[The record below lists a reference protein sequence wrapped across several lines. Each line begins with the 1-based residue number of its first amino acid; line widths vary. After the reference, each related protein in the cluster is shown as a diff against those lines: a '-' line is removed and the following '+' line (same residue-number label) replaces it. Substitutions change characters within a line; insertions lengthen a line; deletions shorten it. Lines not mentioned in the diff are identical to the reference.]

1 MGNLVAVEIASLAGE
16 RSLAMT
22 WNSGENIMNNLLNI
36 KTPAEGIAQVRKA
49 EYNLSN
55 HGIGNLRLAYWNLTT
70 EALYEE
76 ATFRNEGAIVAGG
89 PFVAFTGKHTAR
101 SANDK
106 FIVRETDS
114 EGNVWWG
121 QYNRPCA
128 ADKFE
133 VLYDRM
139 LGFLQGRDVFV
150 QDLYAGADENYRL
163 PVRIVTELA
172 WHSHFV
178 RNMFILPGS
187 LEEYK
192 RFVPEFTIMALPSFK
207 GMPMV
212 DNTASETFICLSFEK
227 KLAIIGN
234 TAYAGEIKKSVFTIL
249 NYLLPLEGVL
259 SMHCSANVNPKDSN
273 DVALFFGLSGT
284 GKTTLSADPTRR
296 LIGDDEHGWS
306 DDGVFNFEG
315 GCYAKVIGLSASAEP
330 EIYATTHRFGT
341 VLENVPFDP
350 VTRYIDLDDDSL
362 TENTRA
368 SYPLEFIDNAVPEK
382 KAGHPKNVILL
393 TCDASG
399 VMPPIARLTP
409 NQALYQFISGYTSKV
424 GGTEVG
430 LGKEPEITFS
440 ACFGGP
446 FMVHHPY
453 KYAELLKR
461 KIERYGVT
469 CWLVNTGWVGGP
481 YGVGKRISIRH
492 TRALLNAALSG
503 KLAKVEYYR
512 DPVFGFEVPK
522 TCPDVPESVL
532 EPWSSW
538 PSREEYD
545 KKYKNLAQRFIENF
559 GKFTEGTPREV
570 VEAGPKVK

>member
-1 MGNLVAVEIASLAGE
+1 
-16 RSLAMT
+16 
-22 WNSGENIMNNLLNI
+22 MNNLLNI
-36 KTPAEGIAQVRKA
+36 KTPAEAIAQTRKA
-49 EYNLSN
+49 DYNLSN
-55 HGIGNLRLAYWNLTT
+55 HGVGNLRLAYWNLPT

-76 ATFRNEGAIVAGG
+76 AVFRGEGATVAGG
-89 PFVAFTGKHTAR
+89 PFAANTGKHTAR

-106 FIVRETDS
+106 FVVRETDS

-121 QYNRPCA
+121 VYNRPVA

-133 VLYDRM
+133 VLYDRLM
-139 LGFLQGRDVFV
+139 GFMQGRDVFV
-150 QDLYAGADENYRL
+150 QDVYAGADPAFRL

-172 WHSHFV
+172 WHSHFA
-178 RNMFILPGS
+178 RNMFILPQS

-192 RFVPEFTIMALPSFK
+192 RFVPEFTIMSMPSFK
-207 GMPMV
+207 AMPAM
-212 DNTASETFICLSFEK
+212 DNTASETFICLSFAK
-227 KLAIIGN
+227 KMAIIGN

-259 SMHCSANVNPKDSN
+259 SMHCSANVGPQDEN

-306 DDGVFNFEG
+306 DQGVFNFEG
-315 GCYAKVIGLSASAEP
+315 GCYAKVIGLSESAEP

-350 VTRYIDLDDDSL
+350 VTRYIDLDDDTL

-382 KAGHPKNVILL
+382 KAGHPRNIILL

-399 VMPPIARLTP
+399 VMPPIARLSP
-409 NQALYQFISGYTSKV
+409 NQALYQFISGYTSKI

-430 LGKEPEITFS
+430 LRDEPEITFS

-461 KIERYGVT
+461 KIERYGVI

-492 TRALLNAALSG
+492 TRALLNAALCG
-503 KLAKVEYYR
+503 ELADVEYYQ

-522 TCPDVPESVL
+522 SCPNVPNSVL

-538 PSREEYD
+538 PSRADYD
-545 KKYKNLAQRFIENF
+545 KRYKDLAHRFLDNF
-559 GKFTEGTPREV
+559 AKFESQTPQEV
-570 VEAGPKVK
+570 VDAGPKV

>member
-1 MGNLVAVEIASLAGE
+1 
-16 RSLAMT
+16 
-22 WNSGENIMNNLLNI
+22 MNNLLNI
-36 KTPAEGIAQVRKA
+36 KTPAEGIAQTRKA
-49 EYNLSN
+49 DYNLSN
-55 HGIGNLRLAYWNLTT
+55 HGVGNLRLAYWNLTT

-76 ATFRNEGAIVAGG
+76 AIFRGEGAMVAGG
-89 PFVAFTGKHTAR
+89 AFVANTGKHTAR

-106 FIVRETDS
+106 FVVRETDS
-114 EGNVWWG
+114 EGNIWWG
-121 QYNRPCA
+121 VYNRPFETG
-128 ADKFE
+128 KFDE
-133 VLYDRM
+133 LYARM

-150 QDLYAGADENYRL
+150 QDVYGGADENYRL

-178 RNMFILPGS
+178 RNMFILPQS

-192 RFVPEFTIMALPSFK
+192 RFVPEFTIMAMPSFK
-207 GMPMV
+207 AAPAV
-212 DNTASETFICLSFEK
+212 DNTNSETFICLSFEK

-234 TAYAGEIKKSVFTIL
+234 SAYAGEIKKSVFTIL

-259 SMHCSANVNPKDSN
+259 SMHCSANVNPDN
-273 DVALFFGLSGT
+273 PDDVALFFGLSGT

-306 DDGVFNFEG
+306 DEGVFNFEG
-315 GCYAKVIGLSASAEP
+315 GCYAKVIGLSESAEP
-330 EIYATTHRFGT
+330 EIHATTHRFGT
-341 VLENVPFDP
+341 ILENVTFDP
-350 VTRYIDLDDDSL
+350 ITRLIDLDDDTL

-368 SYPLEFIDNAVPEK
+368 SYPLEFINNAVPEK

-399 VMPPIARLTP
+399 VMPPIARLSP
-409 NQALYQFISGYTSKV
+409 NQALYQFISGYTSKIA
-424 GGTEVG
+424 GTEVG
-430 LGKEPEITFS
+430 LRDEPEITFS

-453 KYAELLKR
+453 KYADLLKH

-481 YGVGKRISIRH
+481 YGIGKRISIRY
-492 TRALLNAALSG
+492 TRALLNAALTG
-503 KLAKVEYYR
+503 KLAEVEYYQ

-532 EPWSSW
+532 QPWSSW
-538 PSREEYD
+538 PGRAEYD
-545 KKYKNLAQRFIENF
+545 RRYKDLAARFRENF
-559 GKFTEGTPREV
+559 KKFEDGTPQEV
-570 VEAGPKVK
+570 IDAGPKF

>member
-1 MGNLVAVEIASLAGE
+1 
-16 RSLAMT
+16 
-22 WNSGENIMNNLLNI
+22 
-36 KTPAEGIAQVRKA
+36 
-49 EYNLSN
+49 LSN
-55 HGIGNLRLAYWNLTT
+55 HSISNLRLAYWNLAT
-70 EALYEE
+70 ESLYEE
-76 ATFRNEGAIVAGG
+76 AVFRGEGATSLGG
-89 PFVAFTGKHTAR
+89 PFVANTGRHTAR

-106 FIVRETDS
+106 FVVRETDS
-114 EGNVWWG
+114 EGHIWWG
-121 QYNRPCA
+121 VYNRPFA

-133 VLYDRM
+133 VLYDRL
-139 LGFLQGRDVFV
+139 LGFLQGRDIFV
-150 QDLYAGADENYRL
+150 QDVYAGADEKYRL
-163 PVRIVTELA
+163 PVRVVTQLA
-172 WHSHFV
+172 WHSMFV
-178 RNMFILPGS
+178 RNMFILPQS

-192 RFVPEFTIMALPSFK
+192 RFVPDFTIIALPDFK
-207 GMPMV
+207 SAPAV
-212 DNTASETFICLSFEK
+212 DNTGSDTFICLSFAK

-259 SMHCSANVNPKDSN
+259 SMHCSANVDPQDAN

-315 GCYAKVIGLSASAEP
+315 GCYAKVIGLSETAEP
-330 EIYATTHRFGT
+330 EIYATTKRFGT
-341 VLENVPFDP
+341 ILENVPYDP
-350 VTRYIDLDDDSL
+350 VTRYIDLDDDSI

-382 KAGHPKNVILL
+382 KAGHPKNVIFL

-409 NQALYQFISGYTSKV
+409 EQALYQFISGYTSKIA
-424 GGTEVG
+424 GTEVG

-440 ACFGGP
+440 ACFGAP

-453 KYAELLKR
+453 KYAELLRR

-481 YGVGKRISIRH
+481 YGVGKRISIKH
-492 TRALLNAALSG
+492 TRALLNAALTG
-503 KLAKVEYYR
+503 KLAKVKYYN
-512 DPVFGFEVPK
+512 DPVFGFAVPR

-538 PSREEYD
+538 PGRAEYD
-545 KKYKNLAQRFIENF
+545 KKYKDLAQRFLENF
-559 GKFTEGTPREV
+559 AKFKDGIPQAV
-570 VEAGPKVK
+570 IDAGPKI

>member
-1 MGNLVAVEIASLAGE
+1 
-16 RSLAMT
+16 
-22 WNSGENIMNNLLNI
+22 MNNLLNI
-36 KTPAEGIAQVRKA
+36 KTPAESIAQTRKA
-49 EYNLSN
+49 DYNLSN
-55 HGIGNLRLAYWNLTT
+55 NGIGNLRLAYWNLPT
-70 EALYEE
+70 EALVEE
-76 ATFRNEGAIVAGG
+76 AIFRNEGALVAGG
-89 PFVAFTGKHTAR
+89 PFVANTGKHTAR

-106 FIVRETDS
+106 FVVRHTDS
-114 EGNVWWG
+114 ENNIWWG
-121 QYNRPCA
+121 VYNRPFE

-150 QDLYAGADENYRL
+150 QDVYGGADESYRL

-178 RNMFILPGS
+178 RNMFILPQS

-192 RFVPEFTIMALPSFK
+192 RFVPEFTIIAMPSFK
-207 GMPMV
+207 GAPAV
-212 DNTASETFICLSFEK
+212 DSTNSETFICLSFEK

-249 NYLLPLEGVL
+249 NYLLPLDGVL
-259 SMHCSANVNPKDSN
+259 SMHCSANVNPDN
-273 DVALFFGLSGT
+273 ADDVALFFGLSGT

-306 DDGVFNFEG
+306 DNGVFNFEG
-315 GCYAKVIGLSASAEP
+315 GCYAKVIGLSESAEP
-330 EIYATTHRFGT
+330 EIYATTKRFGT
-341 VLENVPFDP
+341 ILENVPFDP
-350 VTRYIDLDDDSL
+350 VTRSIDLDDDTI

-409 NQALYQFISGYTSKV
+409 NQALYQFISGYTSKIA
-424 GGTEVG
+424 GTEVG

-453 KYAELLKR
+453 KYAELLKN

-469 CWLVNTGWVGGP
+469 CWLVNTGWVGGS
-481 YGVGKRISIRH
+481 YGVGKRISIKY
-492 TRALLNAALSG
+492 TRALLNAALNG
-503 KLAKVEYYR
+503 KLDQVKFTH
-512 DPVFGFEVPK
+512 DPIFGFEVP
-522 TCPDVPESVL
+522 TQCPDVPAEVL
-532 EPWSSW
+532 NPASSW
-538 PSREEYD
+538 HDQKEYD
-545 KKYKNLAQRFIENF
+545 RRYKDLAMRFKQNF
-559 GKFTEGTPREV
+559 GKFEIGTPQDV
-570 VEAGPKVK
+570 IEAGPKV